1 VGEGFADLA
10 PRKLPLT
17 PGFAVPSPL
26 GEGRIN
32 CSPAASPNVETPAHG
47 ESRCEKIVGYRP
59 MRLRRLLCAPSRRG
73 LGRKPTAFRQAAEP
87 KEFNLKPTVRK
98 GRALPHSRRQ
108 SRDVFTPSKPWEEGG
123 IYRFTK

>member
-1 VGEGFADLA
+1 MGEGFADLA

-59 MRLRRLLCAPSRRG
+59 MRLRACCAPRPDGVSGESLRLSG
-73 LGRKPTAFRQAAEP
+73 K
-87 KEFNLKPTVRK
+87 
-98 GRALPHSRRQ
+98 RQ

-123 IYRFTK
+123 IYLFTK